1 MTLSVPSNPLHR
13 ARWAALM
20 QRNREPPKPLDRVV
34 WHEKV
39 RSEHFI
45 DGKHVGHSLAPI
57 SLARVRFLESKG

>member
-1 MTLSVPSNPLHR
+1 MSAPNNPLHR
-13 ARWAALM
+13 ARWAELQKQFYAR
-20 QRNREPPKPLDRVV
+20 QPPTPVDRVV

-57 SLARVRFLESKG
+57 SLARVRFLESKK